1 MIYALFDV
9 KKRILTFCR
18 AGHTPL
24 LLQKSDGSLVIHSE
38 GNFPVGLSEQFN
50 YEQFSLHLQPG
61 DRLIFY
67 SDGITEARR
76 NGSKEFFG
84 EGRLYELLRQ
94 TREKPVEQAVHD
106 VVEGF
111 RQWLGDTR
119 PPDDITLMIV
129 ESQ

>member
-1 MIYALFDV
+1 MKVYKD
-9 KKRILTFCR
+9 
-18 AGHTPL
+18 L
-24 LLQKSDGSLVIHSE
+24 LVWQKSVKFVIE
-38 GNFPVGLSEQFN
+38 IYKITKLFPQDETYGLSSQMRRAAVSIPSNIAEG
-50 YEQFSLHLQPG
+50 S
-61 DRLIFY
+61 
-67 SDGITEARR
+67 SR